1 MLGHYA
7 LYNQTDMKAPFSQ
20 LETLI
25 IDPYPRTTTDII
37 FGIVK
42 RATQKM
48 NVLRIPEKL
57 KTDLIFVLKS
67 TVILICKWFMENS
80 HILKSDFVDVSSFQ
94 WRSEGTIDR
103 KTAQAFVRREA
114 TMCRV
119 FATSY
124 CLEEDVLR
132 LQRRC
137 SLRMLSIRVEL
148 CHLISTDWMGDWCKY
163 TGKHN
168 CRSFGSQV
176 IASVVQ

>member
-1 MLGHYA
+1 MFFVPSLQHMACSKIAVA
-7 LYNQTDMKAPFSQ
+7 LYNQADMRAPFNR

-42 RATQKM
+42 RAKEKM

-57 KTDLIFVLKS
+57 KPDLIFVLKA
-67 TVILICKWFMENS
+67 TVILICKWFMDHS
-80 HILKSDFVDVSSFQ
+80 HFLKSDFVDVSSFQ
-94 WRSEGTIDR
+94 WRSQGTIDR
-103 KTAQAFVRREA
+103 EKTAQAL
-114 TMCRV
+114 
-119 FATSY
+119 Y
-124 CLEEDVLR
+124 YPEEDALR
-132 LQRRC
+132 LRNRC

-176 IASVVQ
+176 ITSVVQ